1 MDESSSRSA
10 SSHRWSVRLTLL
22 AMTLTVIVGWAL
34 WQSVALSSISEIR
47 QRIDSMQTTI
57 TGIRLSVIALI
68 AIAWPLVI
76 NSIQQRRHFSSENV
90 ATVKSLRWRI
100 VIWLIVI
107 ELLLGQNLISQ
118 MLGLL
123 QAEQA

>member
-1 MDESSSRSA
+1 
-10 SSHRWSVRLTLL
+10 
-22 AMTLTVIVGWAL
+22 
-34 WQSVALSSISEIR
+34 
-47 QRIDSMQTTI
+47 MQPTI

-76 NSIQQRRHFSSENV
+76 NSIQDRRHLNSENV
-90 ATVKSLRWRI
+90 ATLKSLRWRI

-107 ELLLGQNLISQ
+107 ELLLGQDLIGQ

-123 QAEQA
+123 QAAQA

>member
-1 MDESSSRSA
+1 
-10 SSHRWSVRLTLL
+10 
-22 AMTLTVIVGWAL
+22 MTLTVIVGWVL

-47 QRIDSMQTTI
+47 QRIDSMQATI

-68 AIAWPLVI
+68 AITWPLVI
-76 NSIQQRRHFSSENV
+76 NGIHQRRHFSSEKA
-90 ATVKSLRWRI
+90 ATLKSLRWRI

-123 QAEQA
+123 QADQA

>member
-22 AMTLTVIVGWAL
+22 AVTLTVIVGWAL
-34 WQSVALSSISEIR
+34 WQSVALSSISEIQ
-47 QRIDSMQTTI
+47 QRIDSMQATI

-76 NSIQQRRHFSSENV
+76 SIIQQRRHFSSEN
-90 ATVKSLRWRI
+90 AAALKSLRWRI
-100 VIWLIVI
+100 VMWLIVI

-123 QAEQA
+123 QADPA

>member
-1 MDESSSRSA
+1 
-10 SSHRWSVRLTLL
+10 
-22 AMTLTVIVGWAL
+22 MTLTVIVGWAL
-34 WQSVALSSISEIR
+34 WQSVALSSISEIQ
-47 QRIDSMQTTI
+47 QRIDSMQPTI

-76 NSIQQRRHFSSENV
+76 NSIQDRRHLNSENV
-90 ATVKSLRWRI
+90 ATLKSLRWRI

-107 ELLLGQNLISQ
+107 ELLLGQDLIGQ

-123 QAEQA
+123 QAAQA